1 MDISFICT
9 SGTFAI
15 EDRQMVSG
23 YCDIHPFPSW
33 EKKRS
38 DGKKGRKASIIGEL
52 TLKMKERHG
61 KQGKKI
67 HAFLIIV
74 SHPGKNRKE

>member
-61 KQGKKI
+61 KQGKK
-67 HAFLIIV
+67 FML
-74 SHPGKNRKE
+74 SLS